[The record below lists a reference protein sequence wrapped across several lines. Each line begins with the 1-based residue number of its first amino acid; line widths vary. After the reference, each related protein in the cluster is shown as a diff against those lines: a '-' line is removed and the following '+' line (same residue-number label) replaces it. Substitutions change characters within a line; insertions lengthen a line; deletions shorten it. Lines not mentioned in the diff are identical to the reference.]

1 MKANYAPFQSESVHE
16 LDNQFIWSNTMKNRK
31 VDATQPNM
39 GSRLVIRQD
48 PVTQF
53 YFGSV
58 AAVGLFILYRVLY

>member
-1 MKANYAPFQSESVHE
+1 
-16 LDNQFIWSNTMKNRK
+16 MKNRK
-31 VDATQPNM
+31 VDATQPKM

-58 AAVGLFILYRVLY
+58 AVVGLFILYRVLY